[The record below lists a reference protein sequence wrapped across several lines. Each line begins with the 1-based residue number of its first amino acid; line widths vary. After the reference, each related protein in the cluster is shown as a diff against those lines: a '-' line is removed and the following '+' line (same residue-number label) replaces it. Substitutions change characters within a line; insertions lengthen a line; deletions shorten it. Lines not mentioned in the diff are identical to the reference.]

1 MALVLVGDFVTSWGP
16 DERDGH
22 NIAWASWF
30 KRPSEDGELDA
41 PSVFDHGAISPG
53 TDSPAKF
60 HSFPSL
66 LFRLASSHLLPLI
79 RCLSQVKRYL
89 CACVMPPNRR

>member
-30 KRPSEDGELDA
+30 KRPSADGELDA
-41 PSVFDHGAISPG
+41 PFVFDHGATSPE
-53 TDSPAKF
+53 TDSRAKF
-60 HSFPSL
+60 HS
-66 LFRLASSHLLPLI
+66 LPFAL
-79 RCLSQVKRYL
+79 
-89 CACVMPPNRR
+89 